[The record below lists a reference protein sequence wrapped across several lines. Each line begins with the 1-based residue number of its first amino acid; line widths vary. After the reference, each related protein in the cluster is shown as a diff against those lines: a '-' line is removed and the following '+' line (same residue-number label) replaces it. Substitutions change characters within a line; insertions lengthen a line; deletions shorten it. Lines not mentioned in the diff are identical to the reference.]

1 MARGT
6 VDPKYKYY
14 LEDLGY
20 LLREQALEAKARRD
34 AAQDKD
40 DRLFHSGI
48 LLAYYAV
55 ISLMQQHAA
64 GFDIPLEE
72 LRLDGLDPDRDLL
85 RYS

>member
-1 MARGT
+1 MARDI

-14 LEDLGY
+14 LEDLGF
-20 LLREQALEAKARRD
+20 LLREQAMEAKKRRD
-34 AAQDKD
+34 TAQDKE
-40 DRLFHSGI
+40 DRLFHSGG

-55 ISLMQQHAA
+55 ISLMQQQADV
-64 GFDIPLEE
+64 FDIPLEE